1 MKKIS
6 EIFDSLS
13 KKNEFFKELKLRIV
27 LSDLKSFLG
36 ESLARHCKFVEFRD
50 GVIYFECDDPMWL
63 TEANFMR
70 RKLREKMRQILP
82 DQQIADVIFRR
93 CK

>member
-13 KKNEFFKELKLRIV
+13 NKNEFFKELKLRIV

-70 RKLREKMRQILP
+70 RKLKEKIRQILS

>member
-1 MKKIS
+1 MKKIG

-13 KKNEFFKELKLRIV
+13 SKDEVFKELKLRVV

-70 RKLREKMRQILP
+70 RKLKEKIRQILS